1 MRKIAILL
9 LSFQLLFTAVTAQN
23 MHANEQLIHQF
34 YTAFGQLDYEVMQAA
49 YADSATFGD
58 AVFVHLDADQTRNMW
73 EMLCK
78 NAKDFSLTYADVR
91 ANDTTGSAT
100 WVATYTFS
108 RTNRKVVNHISAK
121 FVFADGKI
129 VKHADSFKFY
139 KWSRQAFGGLGF
151 TLGWTRFFKRKVQ
164 KESMKAL
171 NKFIES
177 KKNKQ

>member
-1 MRKIAILL
+1 MKKIAILL
-9 LSFQLLFTAVTAQN
+9 LSFQLLFTVITAQD
-23 MHANEQLIHQF
+23 MHANERLIHQF

-58 AVFVHLDADQTRNMW
+58 AVFEHLDANQTRNMW

-78 NAKDFSLTYADVR
+78 NAKDFSLTYTDVR
-91 ANDTTGSAT
+91 ANDTTGVAT

-108 RTNRKVVNHISAK
+108 RTNRKVVNHINAK
-121 FVFADGKI
+121 FTFADGKI

-139 KWSRQAFGGLGF
+139 KWARQAFGGLGF
-151 TLGWTRFFKRKVQ
+151 TLGWTGFFKRKVQ
-164 KESMKAL
+164 AESMKAL
-171 NKFIES
+171 NKFMES